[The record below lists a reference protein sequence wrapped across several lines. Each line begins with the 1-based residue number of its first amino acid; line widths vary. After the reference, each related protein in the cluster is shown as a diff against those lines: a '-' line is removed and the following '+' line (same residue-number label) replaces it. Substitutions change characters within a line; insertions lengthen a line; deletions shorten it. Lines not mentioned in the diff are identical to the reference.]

1 MWVPFLV
8 ALGLLLGP
16 PGVASAFVGND
27 NGKGGSSSLQPSNT
41 EQRKLVVRQH
51 SLEPPFPNGLCGGA
65 IITVPPEETFGIDVN
80 LANINL
86 GGSLV
91 LPPRELRV
99 WLPPDYQEGDRHPT
113 LYVHDGQNAMDDSE
127 SWTGTSWR
135 LTGAL
140 TRMADHGV
148 LRDDRIPIVVLLPSM
163 DGDFLPGIRRRH
175 LEYGDSN
182 FPFSQAH
189 ADFVAKTVKPLVDAR
204 FRTKPE
210 AEHTFTMGSSL
221 GGQASLHLMLR
232 HHDRFGGAAALSP
245 AFGPNFI
252 SEVSTSFS
260 SRLKGKRIY
269 LDMGGDIN
277 DIKVPWVDVLDHL
290 TSEHWWNPGYFW
302 LDTQLQGG
310 VESMKE
316 ALNRAGATYQ
326 YKAFPGGRHNERA
339 WAQRVHVS
347 RQRQCFERIH
357 YEIDLTF
364 HSTGTSTSF
373 VWKGT
378 IDKIPS
384 DKVESGAVTVPPRLV
399 TKQARIGGCHVT
411 LVMAGIRRT

>member
-1 MWVPFLV
+1 MMLSICL
-8 ALGLLLGP
+8 ALLHG
-16 PGVASAFVGND
+16 ASSSYVGNT
-27 NGKGGSSSLQPSNT
+27 KRIGSSPSRSNG
-41 EQRKLVVRQH
+41 EEIKLSVRRQ
-51 SLEPPFPNGLCGGA
+51 SLEPPFPNGICGGN
-65 IITVPPEETFGIDVN
+65 ILTIPPEETFGVDVN

-86 GGSLV
+86 GGNLV
-91 LPPRELRV
+91 LPPRPLRI

-140 TRMADHGV
+140 TRMAERGV
-148 LRDDRIPIVVLLPSM
+148 LRDDRIPILVLLPSM

-210 AEHTFTMGSSL
+210 AEHTFAIGSSL

-245 AFGPNFI
+245 AFGPNLIQEI
-252 SEVSTSFS
+252 SS
-260 SRLKGKRIY
+260 SSVVLEGKRIY

-277 DIKVPWVDVLDHL
+277 DVKVPWVDVLDHL

-310 VESMKE
+310 MESMKQ
-316 ALNRAGATYQ
+316 ALNRAGASYE
-326 YKAFPGGRHNERA
+326 YKEFPGGRHNERA

-347 RQRQCFERIH
+347 
-357 YEIDLTF
+357 
-364 HSTGTSTSF
+364 
-373 VWKGT
+373 
-378 IDKIPS
+378 
-384 DKVESGAVTVPPRLV
+384 
-399 TKQARIGGCHVT
+399 
-411 LVMAGIRRT
+411 